1 MFSSNAQSPFSTAHN
16 FPNLCYQ
23 FVDQSHNQVEP
34 SHGPRQ
40 HTASQVER
48 KYCVATNTSHESLLE
63 KSTTIIGSD
72 YLELLAA
79 FSALAAL
86 AADLA
91 KVVGFK
97 ALLGF
102 SACLILN
109 TAQAVPKACP
119 AASSPSLVALA
130 ASSPYL

>member
-1 MFSSNAQSPFSTAHN
+1 MAVP
-16 FPNLCYQ
+16 
-23 FVDQSHNQVEP
+23 
-34 SHGPRQ
+34 
-40 HTASQVER
+40 
-48 KYCVATNTSHESLLE
+48 LLE
-63 KSTTIIGSD
+63 KSTTIIGGD
-72 YLELLAA
+72 YLELLA
-79 FSALAAL
+79 FLSAL

-130 ASSPYL
+130 ASSPYLQKANSVLIYI

>member
-1 MFSSNAQSPFSTAHN
+1 MAVP
-16 FPNLCYQ
+16 
-23 FVDQSHNQVEP
+23 
-34 SHGPRQ
+34 
-40 HTASQVER
+40 
-48 KYCVATNTSHESLLE
+48 LLE
-63 KSTTIIGSD
+63 KSTTIIGGD
-72 YLELLAA
+72 YLELLA
-79 FSALAAL
+79 FLSALAAAAAAL

-102 SACLILN
+102 SAFLILN

-130 ASSPYL
+130 ASSPYLQKANSLLIYI